1 MNRQQLKCRLVN
13 VLPSVQL
20 VEHATA
26 DGSARLALHGVNTC
40 KSPLCPLCAPKWQR
54 TRSDEITQAIDN
66 WGPNKAFFVTV
77 TMRHN
82 RRMRLALMHRLLTH
96 GWGNMWSGR
105 GGQAAAAELG
115 GKPESIRSH
124 DRTWSDAHGWHPH
137 LHCLLFTPREGLDER
152 ELAALIDRRWPKK
165 LASAL
170 KSFRAL
176 ANRILVG
183 RGCGRADCAVC
194 PLPPAERGECPHLRE
209 RATRM
214 FGVKLV
220 PRWKTNREG
229 KRVPASLHD
238 SMRQLLHDLK
248 PFSEMSIKPSLKH
261 GVFCERVRDMT
272 RLPSYLAKMG
282 LELAGSLEKAGKLG
296 SDGVPHYGLWQVA
309 QLACEAGPLKKA
321 ARVAWSQ
328 LFHATFGTQTITFS
342 NREKLGLPADP
353 YDDGGEPAEA
363 DQDPNAI
370 RLGPET
376 SQLIG
381 EIPSVVYREL
391 ARAKE
396 HGLLGELY
404 RAYDRGELDS
414 LSYVEMV
421 PFAAAEAGD
430 GRAGPDMTGENA
442 HGPMDRARA
451 HPPPPSDRQRF
462 ESIAQAMAERVTRD
476 MPAASRE
483 RTGDRGVDAVS
494 RGRAAMADAWAAA
507 TAPRAELEQCRA
519 EIRKNLAAVIGPR
532 KREGS

>member
-13 VLPSVQL
+13 VLPTVQL
-20 VEHATA
+20 VEHATR

-54 TRSDEITQAIDN
+54 TRSDEITLAIN
-66 WGPNKAFFVTV
+66 KWGPEKAFFVTA

-82 RRMRLALMHRLLTH
+82 RRMRLALMQRLLTH
-96 GWGNMWSGR
+96 AWGNMWSGR

-124 DRTWSDAHGWHPH
+124 DRTWSNAHGWHPH
-137 LHCLLFTPREGLDER
+137 LHCLLFTPREGVDER
-152 ELAALIDRRWPKK
+152 ELAALIDRRWPTK

-176 ANRILVG
+176 ANRILAG
-183 RGCGRADCAVC
+183 TGCGRADCTVC
-194 PLPPAERGECPHLRE
+194 ALPPAEREECPHLRE

-229 KRVPASLHD
+229 KRVPASMHD
-238 SMRQLLHDLK
+238 SMRQMLHDLK
-248 PFSEMSIKPSLKH
+248 PFTESSIKPSIKH
-261 GVFCERVRDMT
+261 GVFCERVRSMT
-272 RLPSYLAKMG
+272 RLPDYLAKMG
-282 LELAGSLEKAGKLG
+282 LELASSLDKAGKLG
-296 SDGVPHYGLWQVA
+296 SDGVPHYGLWEVA
-309 QLACEAGPLKKA
+309 QLACEPGDLREP
-321 ARVAWSQ
+321 ARKAWSQ

-342 NREKLGLPADP
+342 NREKLGLPEDP
-353 YDDGGEPAEA
+353 YADGEPAEA
-363 DQDPNAI
+363 DDDPNEI

-391 ARAKE
+391 AKAKE

-404 RAYDRGELDS
+404 RAYDRGELD
-414 LSYVEMV
+414 LLGYVEA
-421 PFAAAEAGD
+421 PPIGKQ
-430 GRAGPDMTGENA
+430 

-451 HPPPPSDRQRF
+451 HPPPPSDPKVREAVAR
-462 ESIAQAMAERVTRD
+462 AMSEPTTADT
-476 MPAASRE
+476 PAASRE
-483 RTGDRGVDAVS
+483 RTGDRGVDAVQ
-494 RGRAAMADAWAAA
+494 RGRVAMATAWERA
-507 TAPRAELEQCRA
+507 TAPATELDQCRS
-519 EIRKNLAAVIGPR
+519 EIRKNLAAMIGTKKER
-532 KREGS
+532 DT